1 MPTSCRLVASC
12 AVLKLS
18 TIFFLSLYGIFVL
31 NTNRTMLQQVVL
43 KKLGRL
49 EKLKTAISIN
59 LLCCSRDNF
68 FLYAEPVAE
77 NIPAF
82 YVFTSK
88 FLTLISTCSRSS
100 NFNHHHVASS
110 FFFIKL
116 QLNFFPQGNLLNEF

>member
-1 MPTSCRLVASC
+1 
-12 AVLKLS
+12 
-18 TIFFLSLYGIFVL
+18 
-31 NTNRTMLQQVVL
+31 MLQQVVL

-82 YVFTSK
+82 YGFHFKVPDSHLDMFEFIQFQS
-88 FLTLISTCSRSS
+88 SPCS
-100 NFNHHHVASS
+100 
-110 FFFIKL
+110 
-116 QLNFFPQGNLLNEF
+116 